1 MDTQSPEQ
9 SHVFDNPRNVRRVL
23 ISLFVACGMVFSLD
37 LLDLVLPWFGLGNLR
52 HAENDWDGLPGFYAF
67 YGFIAC
73 VVLVLIAKRMR
84 RILMREEDY
93 YDR

>member
-1 MDTQSPEQ
+1 MDTQSREQ
-9 SHVFDNPRNVRRVL
+9 PHVFDNPRNVRRVL
-23 ISLFVACGMVFSLD
+23 ISLFVTCGIVFSLD
-37 LLDLVLPWFGLGNLR
+37 LLDLVLPWFGLGDLR

-73 VVLVLIAKRMR
+73 VVLVLIATRMR
-84 RILMREEDY
+84 GILMRKEDY